1 MSTRARVRPA
11 SWWIV
16 SWLKAQAGKSSTQ
29 GLKGAGV
36 GEGAAVMV
44 RSRVCKSQL
53 AVAHPRACINKSLTP
68 QNSESSTS
76 NGNLIAIFP
85 LSFHG
90 EGLGW
95 THRHLIPGAVPRKP
109 LATGAHG
116 ALLLV
121 TPCQEPLA
129 ALEDRAD

>member
-1 MSTRARVRPA
+1 M
-11 SWWIV
+11 
-16 SWLKAQAGKSSTQ
+16 SWLKAQAGMSSTQ

-44 RSRVCKSQL
+44 RSRVSKSQL
-53 AVAHPRACINKSLTP
+53 AFARPRARMNKSLTP
-68 QNSESSTS
+68 QNSESLAS
-76 NGNLIAIFP
+76 NGILIAIFP

-109 LATGAHG
+109 LATGAHV
-116 ALLLV
+116 ALLSV
-121 TPCQEPLA
+121 TPCQDPLA
-129 ALEDRAD
+129 ALEHRAD